1 MTIGSDVAAARSGA
15 GKTLDEVAAATRVRT
30 AVIERIE
37 RDDFSLCGG
46 DVYARGH
53 LRAIG
58 HALDVDPEPWVAEY
72 NRAFA
77 PPPAPL
83 ELADQHEVRERGRTP
98 NWTAA
103 MALALLAVVGFG
115 VWSALAGSG
124 DESVGSDP
132 AVVAEPVPTRTSSA
146 PSVPA
151 VPGPTVRPEE
161 DAVAAVEQV
170 TLALVAQ
177 EGKSWVSVSN
187 SAGDA
192 LYQGT
197 LELGQ
202 RKTFRDDTQLSLV
215 VGNGAAV
222 ALTVNGQDLGAPGG
236 QGEVVRLTFGPG
248 DPSAG

>member
-1 MTIGSDVAAARSGA
+1 VSIGSDVAAARAAA
-15 GKTLDEVAAATRVRT
+15 GRTLDDVAEATRVRA

-37 RDDFSLCGG
+37 HDDFSLCGG

-72 NRAFA
+72 DAQHV
-77 PPPAPL
+77 PDVAPL
-83 ELADQHEVRERGRTP
+83 DLVEQHEVRERGRTP

-103 MALALLAVVGFG
+103 MALALAAIVGFG
-115 VWSALAGSG
+115 VWSTLSGS
-124 DESVGSDP
+124 SDDSP
-132 AVVAEPVPTRTSSA
+132 TTGPGTVAVQTS
-146 PSVPA
+146 PSVPETSAPATPA
-151 VPGPTVRPEE
+151 VTVQPDR
-161 DAVAAVEQV
+161 DAVAAVDQV
-170 TLALVAQ
+170 TLTLTAK
-177 EGKSWVSVSN
+177 EGKSWVSVSD
-187 SAGDA
+187 SAGDP

-197 LELGQ
+197 MEIGQ
-202 RKTFRDDTQLSLV
+202 RKSFSDDTELSLV